1 MTDLLVHTPITVL
14 KGVGPAVAEKLAK
27 VGLENLQDV
36 LFHLPS
42 RYQDRTRITPI
53 GALRPG
59 QDAVV
64 AGVVMAAN
72 VVMGKRR
79 SLLVRIQDGSGGLT
93 LRFFHFSMAQKNAL
107 EKGAQVRCYGEVR
120 PGATGLEIYHPEYRV
135 HNPNEEQPLQST
147 LTAIY
152 PTTEGLTQ
160 QRLRDLCVQALSFLN
175 ARSLPDWLPPEM
187 ISEYQL
193 GALDQAIRYLH
204 QPPPDADLEELAEG
218 VHWAQQRL
226 AFEEMLTHQLSIQR
240 VRESLRQQRAPP
252 LPPATKLPQLFLQNL
267 GFTPTGAQQRV
278 GAEIAWDL
286 SQNAPMLRLVQGDV
300 GAGKTVVAALAALQ
314 ALEAGYQVA
323 LMAPTEILAEQ
334 HFINFTKWLAPLNI
348 EVAWL
353 AGKLKGKARAS
364 ALAQIASGVPMVVGT
379 HALFQDEVQF
389 HNLALAIIDEQHRF
403 GVQQRLALRKK
414 GVDGVYSPHQLIMTA
429 TPIPRTLAMSAY
441 ADLDT
446 SVLDE
451 LPPGRTPV
459 NTLVLSDTRR
469 PEVVE
474 RVRAGCLEGRQAYW
488 VCTLIEESEELT
500 CQAAQ
505 STFEDLTL
513 ALVGQKVGLIHG
525 RMKPAEKAEVMDNF
539 KRGEL
544 QLLVA
549 TTVIEVGVDVPNA
562 SLMII
567 ENPERLGLAQLHQLR
582 GRVGRGS
589 TASHCVLLY
598 HAPLSQIGRERLAIM
613 RETNDGFIIAEKD
626 LELRGPGEMLGTRQT
641 GLLQFKVADLMR
653 DAPLLP
659 AVRDAA
665 CQLLQHWPQ
674 HVSPLLERW
683 LKHGQQ
689 YGQV

>member
-1 MTDLLVHTPITVL
+1 MSELATIPLTAL
-14 KGVGPAVAEKLAK
+14 KGVGAAMAEKLAR

-36 LFHLPS
+36 LFHLPL

-64 AGVVMAAN
+64 EGIVAGAD
-72 VVMGKRR
+72 VVMGRRR
-79 SLLVRIQDGSGGLT
+79 SLLVRLQDGSGTLS
-93 LRFFHFSMAQKNAL
+93 LRFFHFSQAQKEGLKRGTAL
-107 EKGAQVRCYGEVR
+107 RCYGEVR
-120 PGATGLEIYHPEYRV
+120 PGATGLEIYHPEYRAQSGTEPAPV
-135 HNPNEEQPLQST
+135 EQS
-147 LTAIY
+147 LTPIY

-160 QRLRDLCVQALSFLN
+160 QRLRQLSQQAL
-175 ARSLPDWLPPEM
+175 ARLGPHSLPDWLPQELARDYRLAP
-187 ISEYQL
+187 
-193 GALDQAIRYLH
+193 LDQAIRYLH
-204 QPPPDADLEELAEG
+204 RPPPDANLEELAEG
-218 VHWAQQRL
+218 RHWAQHRL
-226 AFEEMLTHQLSIQR
+226 AFEELLTHQLSLQR
-240 VRESLRQQRAPP
+240 LREQVRAQQAPVLP
-252 LPPATKLPQLFLQNL
+252 LAKKLPQQYLQNL
-267 GFTPTGAQQRV
+267 GFAPTGAQQRV
-278 GAEIAWDL
+278 AAEIAYDL
-286 SQNAPMLRLVQGDV
+286 SQAEPMLRLVQGDV

-334 HFINFTKWLAPLNI
+334 HFLNFSKWLQPLGI

-353 AGKLKGKARAS
+353 AGKLKGKARAA
-364 ALAQIASGVPMVVGT
+364 ALEQIAGGCPMVVGT
-379 HALFQDEVQF
+379 HALFQEEVKF
-389 HNLALAIIDEQHRF
+389 KHLALVIIDEQHRF
-403 GVQQRLALRKK
+403 GVQQRLALRQK
-414 GVDGVYSPHQLIMTA
+414 GIDGRLCPHQLIMTA

-446 SVLDE
+446 SILDE

-459 NTLVLSDTRR
+459 TTLVIADSRR
-469 PEVVE
+469 LEVIE
-474 RVRAGCLEGRQAYW
+474 RVRNACLQGRQAYW

-500 CQAAQ
+500 CQAAET
-505 STFEDLTL
+505 SFEELSA
-513 ALVGQKVGLIHG
+513 ALGELRVGLIHG
-525 RMKPAEKAEVMDNF
+525 RMKPAEKAAVMDEF
-539 KRGEL
+539 KRGAL

-589 TASHCVLLY
+589 AVSHCVLLY
-598 HAPLSQIGRERLAIM
+598 HAPLSQLGRERLAIM
-613 RETNDGFIIAEKD
+613 RETSDGFIIAEKD

-653 DAPLLP
+653 DAGLLP

-665 CQLLQHWPQ
+665 QALLEHWPQ
-674 HVSPLLERW
+674 HVAPLLERW
-683 LKHGQQ
+683 LRHGQQ

>member
-1 MTDLLVHTPITVL
+1 MTELSKVSVTAL
-14 KGVGPAVAEKLAK
+14 KGVGDAMAEKLAK

-36 LFHLPS
+36 LFHLPL
-42 RYQDRTRITPI
+42 RYQDRTRVVPI
-53 GALRPG
+53 GQLRPG
-59 QDAVV
+59 QDAVIE
-64 AGVVMAAN
+64 GVVSGAD
-72 VVMGKRR
+72 VTMGKRR
-79 SLLVRIQDGSGGLT
+79 SLVVRLGDGTGVLS
-93 LRFFHFSMAQKNAL
+93 LRFYHFSNAQKEGL
-107 EKGAQVRCYGEVR
+107 KRGTHLRCYGEAR
-120 PGATGLEIYHPEYRV
+120 PGASGLEIYHPEYRAL
-135 HNPNEEQPLQST
+135 NGNEPPPPVEQT
-147 LTAIY
+147 LTPIY
-152 PTTEGLTQ
+152 PSTEGLTQ
-160 QRLRDLCVQALSFLN
+160 QRLRLLCQQSLGMLGP
-175 ARSLPDWLPPEM
+175 RSLPDWLPDELARDYHLAP
-187 ISEYQL
+187 
-193 GALDQAIRYLH
+193 LDDAIRYLH
-204 QPPPDADLEELAEG
+204 NPPADADLDELAEG
-218 VHWAQQRL
+218 QHWAQHRL
-226 AFEEMLTHQLSIQR
+226 AFEELLTHQLSQQR
-240 VRESLRQQRAPP
+240 LRESLRSLRAPV
-252 LPPATKLPQLFLQNL
+252 LPKAKRLQAQYLANL
-267 GFTPTGAQQRV
+267 GFQPTGAQQRV
-278 GAEIAWDL
+278 ANEIAYDL
-286 SQNAPMLRLVQGDV
+286 SQHEPMMRLVQGDV

-334 HFINFTKWLAPLNI
+334 HYITFKRWLEPLGI

-364 ALAQIASGVPMVVGT
+364 ALEQIAGGAPMVVGT
-379 HALFQDEVQF
+379 HALFQEEVRF
-389 HNLALAIIDEQHRF
+389 KHLALAIIDEQHRF

-414 GVDGVYSPHQLIMTA
+414 GVAGELCPHQLIMTA

-459 NTLVLSDTRR
+459 NTVLVADSRR
-469 PEVVE
+469 FEVVE
-474 RVRAGCLEGRQAYW
+474 RVRAACAEGRQAYW

-500 CQAAQ
+500 CQAAE
-505 STFEDLTL
+505 STYEELGS
-513 ALVGQKVGLIHG
+513 ALGELRVGLIHG
-525 RMKPAEKAEVMDNF
+525 RMKPAEKAEVMAEF
-539 KRGEL
+539 KQGNL

-589 TASHCVLLY
+589 AVSHCVLLY
-598 HAPLSQIGRERLAIM
+598 HPPLSQIGRERLGIM

-653 DAPLLP
+653 DADLLP

-665 CQLLQHWPQ
+665 QALLARWPD
-674 HVSPLLERW
+674 HVSPLLDRW
-683 LKHGQQ
+683 LRHGQQ

>member
-1 MTDLLVHTPITVL
+1 MSELSKVPVTVL
-14 KGVGPAVAEKLAK
+14 KGVGEAMAEKLAK

-36 LFHLPS
+36 LFHLPL
-42 RYQDRTRITPI
+42 RYQDRTRVVPI
-53 GALRPG
+53 GQLRPG
-59 QDAVV
+59 QDAVIE
-64 AGVVMAAN
+64 GVVSGAD
-72 VVMGKRR
+72 VTMGKRR
-79 SLLVRIQDGSGGLT
+79 SLVVRLGDGTGVLS
-93 LRFFHFSMAQKNAL
+93 LRFYHFSNAQKEGL
-107 EKGAQVRCYGEVR
+107 KRGTHLRCYGEAR
-120 PGATGLEIYHPEYRV
+120 PGASGLEIYHPEYRALNGDEPPPPV
-135 HNPNEEQPLQST
+135 EQT
-147 LTAIY
+147 LTPIY
-152 PTTEGLTQ
+152 PSTEGLTQ
-160 QRLRDLCVQALSFLN
+160 QRLRLLCQQSLGLLGP
-175 ARSLPDWLPPEM
+175 RSLPDWLPDELARD
-187 ISEYQL
+187 YQL
-193 GALDQAIRYLH
+193 APLDDAIRYLH
-204 QPPPDADLEELAEG
+204 NPPADADLDELAEG
-218 VHWAQQRL
+218 QHWAQHRL
-226 AFEEMLTHQLSIQR
+226 AFEELLTHQLSQQR
-240 VRESLRQQRAPP
+240 LRESLRSLRAPV
-252 LPPATKLPQLFLQNL
+252 LPKAQCLQAQYLANL
-267 GFTPTGAQQRV
+267 GFQPTGAQQRV
-278 GAEIAWDL
+278 ANEIAYDL
-286 SQNAPMLRLVQGDV
+286 SQHEPMMRLVQGDV

-334 HFINFTKWLAPLNI
+334 HYITFKRWLEPLGI

-353 AGKLKGKARAS
+353 AGKLKGKARAA
-364 ALAQIASGVPMVVGT
+364 ALEQIANGAPMVVGT
-379 HALFQDEVQF
+379 HALFQEEVKF
-389 HNLALAIIDEQHRF
+389 KHLALAIIDEQHRF

-414 GVDGVYSPHQLIMTA
+414 GVAGELCPHQLIMTA

-459 NTLVLSDTRR
+459 NTVLVADSRR
-469 PEVVE
+469 FEVVE
-474 RVRAGCLEGRQAYW
+474 RVRAACAEGRQAYW

-500 CQAAQ
+500 CQAAE
-505 STFEDLTL
+505 STYEELGS
-513 ALVGQKVGLIHG
+513 ALGELRVGLIHG
-525 RMKPAEKAEVMDNF
+525 RMKPAEKAEIMAEF
-539 KRGEL
+539 KAGNL

-589 TASHCVLLY
+589 AVSHCVLLY
-598 HAPLSQIGRERLAIM
+598 HPPLSQIGRERLGIM

-653 DAPLLP
+653 DADLLP

-665 CQLLQHWPQ
+665 QALIARWPE
-674 HVSPLLERW
+674 HVSPLLDRW
-683 LKHGQQ
+683 LRHGQQ

>member
-1 MTDLLVHTPITVL
+1 MSELSKVPVTVL
-14 KGVGPAVAEKLAK
+14 KGVGEAMAEKLAK

-36 LFHLPS
+36 LFHLPL
-42 RYQDRTRITPI
+42 RYQDRTRVVPI
-53 GALRPG
+53 GQLRPG
-59 QDAVV
+59 QDAVIE
-64 AGVVMAAN
+64 GVVSGTD
-72 VVMGKRR
+72 VTMGKRR
-79 SLLVRIQDGSGGLT
+79 SLVVRLGDGSGVLT
-93 LRFFHFSMAQKNAL
+93 LRFYHFSNAQKEGL
-107 EKGAQVRCYGEVR
+107 KRGTHLRCYGEAR
-120 PGATGLEIYHPEYRV
+120 PGASGLEIYHPEYRALNGDEPPPPV
-135 HNPNEEQPLQST
+135 EQT
-147 LTAIY
+147 LTPIY
-152 PTTEGLTQ
+152 PSTEGLTQ
-160 QRLRDLCVQALSFLN
+160 QRLRLLCQQSLGLLGP
-175 ARSLPDWLPPEM
+175 RSLPDWLPDELARD
-187 ISEYQL
+187 YQL
-193 GALDQAIRYLH
+193 APLDDAIRYLH
-204 QPPPDADLEELAEG
+204 NPPADADLDELAEG
-218 VHWAQQRL
+218 QHWAQHRL
-226 AFEEMLTHQLSIQR
+226 AFEELLTHQLSQQR
-240 VRESLRQQRAPP
+240 LRESLRSLRAPV
-252 LPPATKLPQLFLQNL
+252 LPKATRLQAQYLANL
-267 GFTPTGAQQRV
+267 GFQPTGAQQRV
-278 GAEIAWDL
+278 ANEIAYDL
-286 SQNAPMLRLVQGDV
+286 SQHEPMMRLVQGDV

-314 ALEAGYQVA
+314 GLDAGYQVA

-334 HFINFTKWLAPLNI
+334 HFITFKRWLEPLGI

-364 ALAQIASGVPMVVGT
+364 ALEQIANGAPMVVGT
-379 HALFQDEVQF
+379 HALFQEEVKF
-389 HNLALAIIDEQHRF
+389 KHLALAIIDEQHRF

-414 GVDGVYSPHQLIMTA
+414 GVAGELCPHQLIMTA

-459 NTLVLSDTRR
+459 NTVLVADSRR
-469 PEVVE
+469 FEVVE
-474 RVRAGCLEGRQAYW
+474 RVRAACAEGRQAYW

-500 CQAAQ
+500 CQAAE
-505 STFEDLTL
+505 STYEELGS
-513 ALVGQKVGLIHG
+513 ALGELRVGLIHG
-525 RMKPAEKAEVMDNF
+525 RMKPAEKAEIMAQF
-539 KRGEL
+539 KAGEL

-589 TASHCVLLY
+589 AVSHCVLLY
-598 HAPLSQIGRERLAIM
+598 HPPLSQIGRERLGIM

-653 DAPLLP
+653 DADLLP

-665 CQLLQHWPQ
+665 QALVARWPD
-674 HVSPLLERW
+674 HVSPLLDRW
-683 LKHGQQ
+683 LRHGQQ

>member
-1 MTDLLVHTPITVL
+1 MSELSKVPVTVL
-14 KGVGPAVAEKLAK
+14 KGVGEAMAEKLAK

-36 LFHLPS
+36 LFHLPL
-42 RYQDRTRITPI
+42 RYQDRTRVVPI
-53 GALRPG
+53 GQLRPG
-59 QDAVV
+59 QDAVIE
-64 AGVVMAAN
+64 GVVSGTD
-72 VVMGKRR
+72 VTMGKRR
-79 SLLVRIQDGSGGLT
+79 SLVVRLGDGSGVLT
-93 LRFFHFSMAQKNAL
+93 LRFYHFSNAQKEGL
-107 EKGAQVRCYGEVR
+107 KRGTHLRCYGEAR
-120 PGATGLEIYHPEYRV
+120 PGASGLEIYHPEYRALNGDEPPPPV
-135 HNPNEEQPLQST
+135 EQT
-147 LTAIY
+147 LTPIY
-152 PTTEGLTQ
+152 PSTEGLTQ
-160 QRLRDLCVQALSFLN
+160 QRLRLLCQQSLGLLGP
-175 ARSLPDWLPPEM
+175 RSLPDWLPDELARD
-187 ISEYQL
+187 YQL
-193 GALDQAIRYLH
+193 APLDDAIRYLH
-204 QPPPDADLEELAEG
+204 NPPADADLDELAEG
-218 VHWAQQRL
+218 QHWAQHRL
-226 AFEEMLTHQLSIQR
+226 AFEELLTHQLSQQR
-240 VRESLRQQRAPP
+240 LRESLRSLRAPV
-252 LPPATKLPQLFLQNL
+252 LPKATRLHAQYLANL
-267 GFTPTGAQQRV
+267 GFQPTGAQQRV
-278 GAEIAWDL
+278 ANEIAYDL
-286 SQNAPMLRLVQGDV
+286 SQHEPMMRLVQGDV

-314 ALEAGYQVA
+314 GLEAGYQVA

-334 HFINFTKWLAPLNI
+334 HFITFKRWLEPLGI

-364 ALAQIASGVPMVVGT
+364 ALEQIANGAPMVVGT
-379 HALFQDEVQF
+379 HALFQEEVKF
-389 HNLALAIIDEQHRF
+389 KHLALAIIDEQHRF

-414 GVDGVYSPHQLIMTA
+414 GVAGQLCPHQLIMTA

-459 NTLVLSDTRR
+459 NTVLVADSRR
-469 PEVVE
+469 FEVVE
-474 RVRAGCLEGRQAYW
+474 RVRAACAEGRQAYW

-500 CQAAQ
+500 CQAAE
-505 STFEDLTL
+505 STYEELGS
-513 ALVGQKVGLIHG
+513 ALGELRVGLIHG
-525 RMKPAEKAEVMDNF
+525 RMKPAEKAEIMAQF
-539 KRGEL
+539 KAGEL

-589 TASHCVLLY
+589 AVSHCVLLY
-598 HAPLSQIGRERLAIM
+598 HPPLSQIGRERLGIM

-653 DAPLLP
+653 DADLLP

-665 CQLLQHWPQ
+665 QALVARWPD
-674 HVSPLLERW
+674 HVSPLLDRW
-683 LKHGQQ
+683 LRHGQQ

>member
-1 MTDLLVHTPITVL
+1 MTELATVSVTAL
-14 KGVGPAVAEKLAK
+14 KGVGAALAEKLAK
-27 VGLENLQDV
+27 VGLETLQDV
-36 LFHLPS
+36 LFHLPL
-42 RYQDRTRITPI
+42 RYQDRTRIVPI

-64 AGVVMAAN
+64 EGTVAGAD
-72 VVMGKRR
+72 VVMGRRR
-79 SLLVRIQDGSGGLT
+79 SLLVRLQDGSGTLS
-93 LRFFHFSMAQKNAL
+93 LRFYHFSQAQKEGL
-107 EKGAQVRCYGEVR
+107 KRGTQVRCYGEVR
-120 PGATGLEIYHPEYRV
+120 PGSSGLEIYHPEYRALSGGEAIAV
-135 HNPNEEQPLQST
+135 EQT
-147 LTAIY
+147 LTPIY

-160 QRLRDLCVQALSFLN
+160 QRLRQLSEQAL
-175 ARSLPDWLPPEM
+175 ARLGPHSLPDWLPRELAD
-187 ISEYQL
+187 EYQL
-193 GALDQAIRYLH
+193 SPLDQAIRYLH
-204 QPPPDADLEELAEG
+204 RPPPDADVEELAEG
-218 VHWAQQRL
+218 RHWAQHRL
-226 AFEEMLTHQLSIQR
+226 AFEELLTHQLSLQR
-240 VRESLRQQRAPP
+240 LRESVRAQQAPAIPMAKILRQQYLA
-252 LPPATKLPQLFLQNL
+252 NL

-278 GAEIAWDL
+278 GAEIAYDL
-286 SQNAPMLRLVQGDV
+286 SQSEPMLRLIQGDV
-300 GAGKTVVAALAALQ
+300 GSGKTVVAAFAALQ

-334 HFINFTKWLAPLNI
+334 HFINFSKWLAPLGL

-364 ALAQIASGVPMVVGT
+364 ALEQIVSGTPMVVGT
-379 HALFQDEVQF
+379 HALFQDEVKF
-389 HNLALAIIDEQHRF
+389 HNLALVIIDEQHRF
-403 GVQQRLALRKK
+403 GVQQRLALRQK
-414 GVDGVYSPHQLIMTA
+414 GIGGRMCPHQLIMTA

-446 SVLDE
+446 SILDE

-459 NTLVLSDTRR
+459 NTLVIADSRR

-474 RVRAGCLEGRQAYW
+474 RVRLACNEGRQAYW

-500 CQAAQ
+500 CQAAET
-505 STFEDLTL
+505 TFVDLTA
-513 ALVGQKVGLIHG
+513 ALGGLNVGLIHG
-525 RMKPAEKAEVMDNF
+525 RMKPAEKAAVMNQF
-539 KRGEL
+539 KQGQL

-589 TASHCVLLY
+589 AASHCLLLY
-598 HAPLSQIGRERLAIM
+598 HAPLSQLGRQRLAIM
-613 RETNDGFIIAEKD
+613 RETCDGFIIAEKD

-653 DAPLLP
+653 DADLLP

-665 CQLLQHWPQ
+665 QALLEQWPQ

-683 LKHGQQ
+683 LRHGQQ

>member
-1 MTDLLVHTPITVL
+1 MTELSHVSVTAL
-14 KGVGPAVAEKLAK
+14 KGVGEALAEKLAK
-27 VGLENLQDV
+27 VGLETLQDV
-36 LFHLPS
+36 LFHLPL
-42 RYQDRTRITPI
+42 RYQDRTRVVPI
-53 GALRPG
+53 SALRPG
-59 QDAVV
+59 QDAVIE
-64 AGVVMAAN
+64 GVVSGAD

-79 SLLVRIQDGSGGLT
+79 SLVVRLGDGSGVLS
-93 LRFFHFSMAQKNAL
+93 LRFYHFSMAQKDAL
-107 EKGAQVRCYGEVR
+107 KRGTHVRCYGEAR
-120 PGATGLEIYHPEYRV
+120 PGASGLEIYHPEYRTL
-135 HNPNEEQPLQST
+135 NGNEPPPPVDQT
-147 LTAIY
+147 LTPIY

-160 QRLRDLCVQALSFLN
+160 QRLRQLSQQTL
-175 ARSLPDWLPPEM
+175 AMLGPRSLPDWLPE
-187 ISEYQL
+187 ELARDYHL
-193 GALDQAIRYLH
+193 GPLDEAIRYLH
-204 QPPPDADLEELAEG
+204 QPPADADVDELAEG
-218 VHWAQQRL
+218 QHWAQHRL
-226 AFEEMLTHQLSIQR
+226 AFEELLTHQLSQQR
-240 VRESLRQQRAPP
+240 LRESMRSLRAPV
-252 LPPATKLPQLFLQNL
+252 LPRASRLPQQFLANL
-267 GFTPTGAQQRV
+267 GFPPTGAQQRV
-278 GAEIAWDL
+278 GNEIAYDL
-286 SQNAPMLRLVQGDV
+286 SQQEPMLRLVQGDV

-334 HFINFTKWLAPLNI
+334 HFITFKRWLEPLGI

-353 AGKLKGKARAS
+353 AGKLKGKARTA
-364 ALAQIASGVPMVVGT
+364 ALEQIATGTPMVVGT
-379 HALFQDEVQF
+379 HALFQEEVKF

-403 GVQQRLALRKK
+403 GVQQRLALRQK
-414 GVDGVYSPHQLIMTA
+414 GVGGRFCPHQLIMTA

-446 SVLDE
+446 SILDE

-459 NTLVLSDTRR
+459 NTVLVADSRR
-469 PEVVE
+469 FEVVE
-474 RVRAGCLEGRQAYW
+474 RVRAACAEGRQAYW

-500 CQAAQ
+500 CQAAET
-505 STFEDLTL
+505 TFEELSS
-513 ALVGQKVGLIHG
+513 ALGELRVGLIHG
-525 RMKPAEKAEVMDNF
+525 RMKAAEKAAVMAEF
-539 KRGEL
+539 KEGHL

-589 TASHCVLLY
+589 AASHCVLLY
-598 HAPLSQIGRERLAIM
+598 HPPLSQIGRERLGIM
-613 RETNDGFIIAEKD
+613 RETNDGFVIAEKD

-653 DAPLLP
+653 DADLLP

-665 CQLLQHWPQ
+665 QALLARWPD

-683 LKHGQQ
+683 LRHGQQ